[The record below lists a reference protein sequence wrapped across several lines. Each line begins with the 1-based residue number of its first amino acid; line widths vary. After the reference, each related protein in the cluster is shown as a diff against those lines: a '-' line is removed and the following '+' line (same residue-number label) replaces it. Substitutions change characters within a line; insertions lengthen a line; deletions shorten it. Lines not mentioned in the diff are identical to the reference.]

1 MDCDLFQ
8 SSTSSYQLNEFM
20 KYVVLNENVKSK
32 CTAVVAD
39 HVTSKYCLI
48 QIAFFVP
55 ILLLLPTIYDL

>member
-1 MDCDLFQ
+1 
-8 SSTSSYQLNEFM
+8 M
-20 KYVVLNENVKSK
+20 KYVVLNENVESK